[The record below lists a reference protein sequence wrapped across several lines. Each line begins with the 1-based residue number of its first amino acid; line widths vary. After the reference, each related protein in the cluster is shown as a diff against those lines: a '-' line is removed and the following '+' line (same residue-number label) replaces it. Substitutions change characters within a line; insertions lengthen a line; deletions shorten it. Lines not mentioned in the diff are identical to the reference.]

1 MKPIIINGRFLVH
14 KTTGVERYAKEII
27 NELDNLAELDQIILA
42 IPPEIDKA
50 NISKF
55 KNIKNV
61 QIGKLNNRLWEK
73 ISFPLYVFMK
83 RGISLNLCNVAPLL
97 SPGIVCIHDVKIKA
111 KPQFFNKKFL
121 LWYKLLFFN
130 ATKRAKAIITVSE
143 FSKREIQKYY
153 KVESSK
159 IHVVNSTWQHFEKI
173 EFDNKVLG
181 KYNLEANK
189 YYFSMS
195 SIEPNKNIKWI
206 AEAAKNNT
214 DEMFVIAGI
223 INEDVFSTGLGF
235 ECPSNMQL
243 LGYIS
248 DAEAKT
254 LMRDCKAFL
263 FPTFYEGFGLPPME
277 AYSAGAKCAVVSN
290 TEVMHEI
297 YGDAVIYINPN
308 NYSVDLSK
316 VACINHDKILD
327 ILGKYS
333 WKKSASDLYEILRP
347 YLGN

>member
-1 MKPIIINGRFLVH
+1 
-14 KTTGVERYAKEII
+14 
-27 NELDNLAELDQIILA
+27 
-42 IPPEIDKA
+42 
-50 NISKF
+50 
-55 KNIKNV
+55 
-61 QIGKLNNRLWEK
+61 
-73 ISFPLYVFMK
+73 
-83 RGISLNLCNVAPLL
+83 
-97 SPGIVCIHDVKIKA
+97 
-111 KPQFFNKKFL
+111 
-121 LWYKLLFFN
+121 
-130 ATKRAKAIITVSE
+130 
-143 FSKREIQKYY
+143 
-153 KVESSK
+153 
-159 IHVVNSTWQHFEKI
+159 
-173 EFDNKVLG
+173 
-181 KYNLEANK
+181 
-189 YYFSMS
+189 
-195 SIEPNKNIKWI
+195 
-206 AEAAKNNT
+206 
-214 DEMFVIAGI
+214 MFVIAGI